1 MWTGVVTNLRNEP
14 MIERIGAPEGQGM
27 IRLVTGGNNC
37 ASLFIPLIR
46 LKKLAFISGVLVP
59 VAFV

>member
-1 MWTGVVTNLRNEP
+1 

-46 LKKLAFISGVLVP
+46 LKKLPLSPPSWCRLRSYKISAVR
-59 VAFV
+59 

>member
-1 MWTGVVTNLRNEP
+1 

-27 IRLVTGGNNC
+27 IRLVAGGNNC